1 MQIILA
7 NLKKIT
13 VKEITEE
20 YFDTKVYN
28 NSGILDSK
36 IKGFIRFTAGKD
48 IILHQIYVHS
58 DHRKEGVGSTMIEVL
73 KKQKKKIITF
83 SNTNDTEIFGIFLIS
98 QGFKYTENK
107 RWEL

>member
-28 NSGILDSK
+28 NSGILDPK
-36 IKGFIRFTAGKD
+36 IKGFIRFTPGKET
-48 IILHQIYVHS
+48 ILHQIYVHP
-58 DHRKEGVGSTMIEVL
+58 DHRKEGIGTKMVKVL
-73 KKQKKKIITF
+73 KGKIVTF
-83 SNTNDTEIFGIFLIS
+83 TNTSEGEPFWGFLTK
-98 QGFKYTENK
+98 QGFKQEGK
-107 RWEL
+107 